1 MKSMD
6 EKSVNVVESSR
17 FGFHG
22 RLAIDLVHLDGATER
37 YFEDDNLIVTSG
49 KQIALLSLYTSSLND
64 SLTYAKVGTGG
75 STNPPPGGDGSLLK
89 TPITSLTDLYSPLTQ
104 VGIAKVSQNLSIP
117 SITLVAN
124 LDNSQGNGSFI
135 NEAGFFSG
143 NGLMFNIK
151 VFPGIQKTWA
161 FSVNFQWTISVV

>member
-1 MKSMD
+1 MD
-6 EKSVNVVESSR
+6 KQLDNPVIEESAK
-17 FGFHG
+17 FGYHG
-22 RLAIDLVHLDGATER
+22 RVAIYIIERDGTQR
-37 YFEDDNLIVTSG
+37 LHYEDDNLIVATG

-89 TPITSLTDLYSPLTQ
+89 TPITTLIDLYNPLTR
-104 VGIAKVSQNLSIP
+104 VGITKVSQDLTVP
-117 SITLVAN
+117 SITLIAN

-143 NGLMFNIK
+143 NGQMFNIK
-151 VFPGIQKTWA
+151 VFPGIQKTWS

>member
-1 MKSMD
+1 MD
-6 EKSVNVVESSR
+6 KKLDNFDVRDDSR
-17 FGFHG
+17 FGIKA
-22 RLAIDLVHLDGATER
+22 RVAIFKDYGEGNRELH
-37 YFEDDNLIVTSG
+37 FEDDNLVVSTG
-49 KQIALLSLYTSSLND
+49 KQIALLSLYPVSLND
-64 SLTYAKVGTGG
+64 SLTYAKVGIGG

-89 TPITSLTDLYSPLTQ
+89 TPITSLTDLYTPITR
-104 VGIAKVSQNLSIP
+104 VGITKVSQDLTVP

-124 LDNSQGNGSFI
+124 LDNSQGNGYFI

-161 FSVNFQWTISVV
+161 FSVNFQWTISII